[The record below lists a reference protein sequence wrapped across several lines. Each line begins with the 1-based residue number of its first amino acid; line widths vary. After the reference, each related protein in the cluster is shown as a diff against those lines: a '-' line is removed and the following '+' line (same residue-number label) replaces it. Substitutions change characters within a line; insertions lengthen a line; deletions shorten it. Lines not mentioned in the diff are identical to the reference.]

1 MHHLRHE
8 RELRDP
14 VPAERP
20 GQCLRRLACCR
31 GRSCPVTGE
40 VGQVHIALLVH
51 RFRTAPHPTTADAI
65 TPAAV
70 GNNLIV
76 IDSRRNTRFGLRRS
90 VVLLPAGGIHPSR
103 GPQAA
108 RSPPERAVRRRQN
121 PLAPGDGNTRTS
133 PRTPAELTPVD
144 AVQPRGRRAPASRCS
159 PLSDA
164 TGCQCRHPGAEATPE
179 RAVIRL
185 ASPAVDR
192 TRRQQQHHPR
202 HAESISSF
210 PHSCATGLSDCHCE
224 NSTRSSPSGSGTSTS
239 RNPPGAIAPT
249 TSWP

>member
-8 RELRDP
+8 RELPDL
-14 VPAERP
+14 VPAARP
-20 GQCLRRLACCR
+20 GQCLRRRLPVAVD
-31 GRSCPVTGE
+31 GPAPVTGE
-40 VGQVHIALLVH
+40 VGQIHIALLVH
-51 RFRTAPHPTTADAI
+51 RFRTASHPS

-70 GNNLIV
+70 GNNLIA
-76 IDSRRNTRFGLRRS
+76 IGSRCNTRFRFRRS

-192 TRRQQQHHPR
+192 TRRTTT
-202 HAESISSF
+202 A
-210 PHSCATGLSDCHCE
+210 
-224 NSTRSSPSGSGTSTS
+224 PSAA
-239 RNPPGAIAPT
+239 R
-249 TSWP
+249 